1 MKNGNAHPNPRL
13 RTQELERS
21 ARPALERPMEGT
33 QQGAGRVALRYCIR
47 RVRPLDADNAA
58 GATKTLT
65 DLLCRLGLLP
75 GDDPTKISLQVEQ
88 EKVGHY
94 HEEQTQITI
103 VYP

>member
-1 MKNGNAHPNPRL
+1 MNNGNANLNPRL
-13 RTQELERS
+13 RPQELERFT
-21 ARPALERPMEGT
+21 RPALERAVEGT
-33 QQGAGRVALRYCIR
+33 GQGTERIALRYCIR

-65 DLLCRLGLLP
+65 DLLCRIGLLP

-88 EKVGHY
+88 EKVRHY